1 LRKARDRAHVLEGL
15 AVALANI
22 DEVIEL
28 IKQAASPA
36 EAKQGL
42 LDRFWQSGTVE
53 AMLQRAGA
61 QSTRPE
67 ELAPEYG
74 LTDQGYRL
82 TEVQA
87 QAILDLR
94 LHRLTGLE
102 QDKIIKEYEE
112 LLDKIADL
120 LDILSSPD
128 RLMQVIRD
136 ELLDIRQQYGDA
148 RRTEIL
154 QDRLDLTLEDLI
166 TEEDVVV
173 TLSHGGYAKAQPI
186 SSYQAQR
193 RGGKGKLA
201 TATKDEDFVDKLFV
215 ASTHD
220 TILCFSNQGKVYW
233 LKVYELPQA
242 GRNARG
248 KPIVNLLPLETEERI
263 NAILPIREYTEDN
276 YVFMATSSG
285 TVKKTPLE
293 AFSRPRAGGI
303 IAVDLRD
310 GDKLIGV
317 DITDGRQDILLFSS
331 SGKAVR
337 FQESHVRAMG
347 RTACGVRGIRL
358 ESGHSLVSL
367 IVAQEGDVL
376 TVTENGYGKR
386 TPIDEYPVHG
396 RGGQGVISIQTSARN
411 GAVVGAV
418 QVAEDDEIMMI
429 TNGGTLVRN
438 RVVDVSR
445 MGRNTQGVIMIRLSK
460 QEKLIGI
467 ERIENLEPEEADL
480 DDSVPEEGADS
491 E

>member
-1 LRKARDRAHVLEGL
+1 
-15 AVALANI
+15 
-22 DEVIEL
+22 
-28 IKQAASPA
+28 
-36 EAKQGL
+36 
-42 LDRFWQSGTVE
+42 
-53 AMLQRAGA
+53 
-61 QSTRPE
+61 
-67 ELAPEYG
+67 
-74 LTDQGYRL
+74 
-82 TEVQA
+82 
-87 QAILDLR
+87 
-94 LHRLTGLE
+94 
-102 QDKIIKEYEE
+102 
-112 LLDKIADL
+112 
-120 LDILSSPD
+120 
-128 RLMQVIRD
+128 MQVIRE
-136 ELLDIRQQYGDA
+136 ELLEIKQQYGDD

-201 TATKDEDFVDKLFV
+201 TATKDEDFVDKLFI

-220 TILCFSNQGKVYW
+220 TILCFSNLGKVYW

-248 KPIVNLLPLETEERI
+248 KPIVNLLPLEAEERI
-263 NAILPIREYTEDN
+263 NAILPVREYTEDN

-310 GDKLIGV
+310 GDRLIGV

-337 FQESHVRAMG
+337 FHESNVRAMG

-358 ESGHSLVSL
+358 EAGHSLVSL
-367 IVAQEGDVL
+367 IVAREGDVL

-386 TPIDEYPVHG
+386 TAIDEYPVHG

-418 QVAEDDEIMMI
+418 QVSEDDEIMMI

-438 RVVDVSR
+438 RVTDVSR

-467 ERIENLEPEEADL
+467 ERIENLESEETGV
-480 DDSVPEEGADS
+480 DDSGPEEGLDTD
-491 E
+491 